1 MKPTFVK
8 ECCQKDENM
17 SEQFSKTNK
26 LLDKSDIVTNIC
38 KVCGCRHFTLKTTL
52 GKMGSVITH
61 NDKL

>member
-26 LLDKSDIVTNIC
+26 LLNEPDISISTC
-38 KVCGCRHFTLKTTL
+38 KICGCRHFTLKAAL
-52 GKMGSVITH
+52 GKTGSVFTQA
-61 NDKL
+61 DK